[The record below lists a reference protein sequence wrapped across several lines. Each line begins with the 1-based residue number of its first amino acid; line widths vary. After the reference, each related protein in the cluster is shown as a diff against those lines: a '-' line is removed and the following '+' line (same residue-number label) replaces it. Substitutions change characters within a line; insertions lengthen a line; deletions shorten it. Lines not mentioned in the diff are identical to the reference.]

1 MNPPFRLVEPDRLQ
15 IREGGGCMSV
25 FGLPFFGAGLFLFLS
40 LLGIVPVS
48 NADDLPALA
57 WPLLMLMAIAFTA
70 VGGVLVFGRSWTTI
84 DRAQREVIKQLGL
97 LIPLHHR
104 TMPLD
109 GCIAVRLD
117 FVEGDSDTADRFP
130 IALRSNIG
138 PDLSLVSFTAYA
150 QARECARAV
159 AEHLRLEI
167 EDTSTDHAT
176 RLSPAEIDLPLQRR
190 SHGGGMPA
198 DATRPPD
205 ARSRVTQDAGTVTIV
220 IPVHPVHGLVNAAGV
235 VPIAIGLSFG
245 PSLARFFRQSSTPDP
260 VAWVFLGFLAL
271 FFVVLPAMSIVN
283 WFVRSR
289 RGGTIVEVSSQGLR
303 IRERG
308 AWRTRTVASHDAAD
322 ILDVDFSSRESSAAT
337 ARRAAEQQALE
348 SFPTASQVTSP
359 RVERMVA
366 TLTRFARGKG
376 VTVKTRSGL
385 TTFGRGLDDAETRY
399 LYAVVRR
406 ALLQ

>member
-1 MNPPFRLVEPDRLQ
+1 MTPFRLVEPDRLQ
-15 IREGGGCMSV
+15 IREGGGCLSV
-25 FGLPFFGAGLFLFLS
+25 FGIPFFAAGVFMWLS
-40 LLGIVPVS
+40 VIGLIPIS
-48 NADDLPALA
+48 NANEMSTWT
-57 WPLLMLMAIAFTA
+57 WPLLVLLGMCIHRCRWNAG
-70 VGGVLVFGRSWTTI
+70 VGRPGRH
-84 DRAQREVIKQLGL
+84 DRAQRELIKQWGL

-104 TMPLD
+104 AMPLE
-109 GCIAVRLD
+109 GYTAVRLD

-190 SHGGGMPA
+190 SHREGMST

-205 ARSRVTQDAGTVTIV
+205 ARSQVTQDAGTVTIV

-260 VAWVFLGFLAL
+260 LAWVFLGFLAL

-308 AWRTRTVASHDAAD
+308 AWRTRTVASHDASD

-337 ARRAAEQQALE
+337 ARRAVEQQARE
-348 SFPTASQVTSP
+348 SFPAASQVTSP

-366 TLTRFARGKG
+366 TLTRFAG
-376 VTVKTRSGL
+376 
-385 TTFGRGLDDAETRY
+385 GRE
-399 LYAVVRR
+399 
-406 ALLQ
+406 